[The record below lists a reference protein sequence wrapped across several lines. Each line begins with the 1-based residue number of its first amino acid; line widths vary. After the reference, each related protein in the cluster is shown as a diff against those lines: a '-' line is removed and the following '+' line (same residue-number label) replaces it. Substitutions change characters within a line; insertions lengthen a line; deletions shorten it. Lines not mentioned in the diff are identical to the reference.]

1 MQQPKWKVV
10 VTDYEYEDLRY
21 EEEVLSALGPDLELV
36 KNVQCRTETEVI
48 EACRDADAI
57 LNTYAPLGEKVIE
70 NLQKCQVI
78 SRFGVG
84 VNTVDI
90 PAATKKGIYVANVPD
105 YCMDEVSDH
114 ALALLLSWARKVTL
128 LNQQI
133 KAGRWDYK
141 LGRPIYRLR
150 DQILGLVA
158 FGRIPRAL
166 TPKALSF
173 GLKVLAY
180 DPYIDQGII
189 REMGA
194 EPATLDEVLSRSDY
208 VSLHPPLTTETRGM
222 INRDNLRLMK
232 SSAFLIN
239 TARGPVVDETGLVE
253 ALQAGW
259 LAGAALDVIEE
270 EPISPG
276 HPFLAMDKVILT
288 PHTAWYSEE
297 SEVEMRKKCARNVLE
312 ALSGQVPTYL
322 VNREV
327 APL

>member
-1 MQQPKWKVV
+1 
-10 VTDYEYEDLRY
+10 
-21 EEEVLSALGPDLELV
+21 
-36 KNVQCRTETEVI
+36 
-48 EACRDADAI
+48 
-57 LNTYAPLGEKVIE
+57 
-70 NLQKCQVI
+70 
-78 SRFGVG
+78 VG

-90 PAATKKGIYVANVPD
+90 PAATRKGIYVANVPD

-114 ALALLLSWARKVTL
+114 ALALLLSWARKVAL

-150 DQILGLVA
+150 GQTLGLVA

-166 TPKALSF
+166 TPKAQSL

-180 DPYIDQGII
+180 DPYIDQDII
-189 REMGA
+189 RQMGA
-194 EPATLDEVLSRSDY
+194 EPATLEEVLSRSDY
-208 VSLHPPLTTETRGM
+208 VSIHPPLTTETKGM
-222 INRDNLRLMK
+222 INRANLRLMK

-239 TARGPVVDETGLVE
+239 TARGPIVDEASLVE

-276 HPFLAMDKVILT
+276 HPFLGMDKVILT

-297 SEVEMRKKCARNVLE
+297 SEVEMRKKCTRNVVE
-312 ALSGQVPTYL
+312 ALSGQAPTYL

-327 APL
+327 EPRGSH